1 MIQDL
6 AIIFRHTDNLAFNPI
21 SSKRAEV
28 PTVNTSPPVIIHHKV
43 MIIRNP
49 IFIP

>member
-1 MIQDL
+1 MIQDM

-28 PTVNTSPPVIIHHKV
+28 PAVNTPLG
-43 MIIRNP
+43 
-49 IFIP
+49 FIGWGAI